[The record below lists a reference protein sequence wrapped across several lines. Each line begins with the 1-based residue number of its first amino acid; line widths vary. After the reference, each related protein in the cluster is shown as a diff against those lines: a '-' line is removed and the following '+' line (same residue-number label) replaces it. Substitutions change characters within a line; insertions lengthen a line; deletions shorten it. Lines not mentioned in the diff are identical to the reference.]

1 MYIKTYITL
10 HVYSN
15 LRFSAEACSKRKTN
29 DDKLVNSQIQFTL
42 GYIQMEKLSLLHRG
56 ILTVT
61 FIKQTV
67 SGQETPTGNSAVL

>member
-42 GYIQMEKLSLLHRG
+42 GYI
-56 ILTVT
+56 
-61 FIKQTV
+61 
-67 SGQETPTGNSAVL
+67 